1 MTVFTSEDPRLPSWL
16 FWFIIVVMWL
26 LMLTGCGKP
35 VQKLPPPPSE
45 VVEAT
50 VAIPVA
56 CEIEQVATPSYPA
69 QQARKGDDIF
79 TLSKIIT
86 ADRKVRQG
94 EAAELR
100 AANTGGCE

>member
-1 MTVFTSEDPRLPSWL
+1 MTYNLFVLMVAPALLALFT
-16 FWFIIVVMWL
+16 
-26 LMLTGCGKP
+26 TGCGKP

-45 VVEAT
+45 VIEAT

-56 CEIEQVATPSYPA
+56 CEIEQVPVPSYPA
-69 QQARKGDDIF
+69 QQARKGDDIY
-79 TLSKIIT
+79 TLSKIIA

-94 EAAELR
+94 ETVELR

>member
-1 MTVFTSEDPRLPSWL
+1 MLNRLRM
-16 FWFIIVVMWL
+16 MWL
-26 LMLTGCGKP
+26 RWGLILTSAAVVTACGSKP
-35 VQKLPPPPSE
+35 VQKLPPAPPQ
-45 VVEAT
+45 VIEAA

-56 CEIEQVATPSYPA
+56 CEIEQVPTPSYPA

-79 TLSKIIT
+79 TLSKIIA

-94 EAAELR
+94 ETVELR